1 MDAYL
6 HHVSGFFSSREEA
19 EIISAKLA
27 GRGLPPERL
36 RIFAGHATSAAE
48 SPADSNDALKDVVVD
63 GTIGAAVGAGV
74 GALAQV
80 ALTAANVSL
89 FIAGPLI
96 APLVMLGWGVS
107 LGGLVGASVGASSD
121 AAPSDPK
128 HKHKHKDGW
137 FADLIGDAI
146 SNGQAVLV
154 AETRTEEET
163 LLAQRII
170 RASVG
175 DYKDVDAA

>member
-89 FIAGPLI
+89 FIASPLI

-128 HKHKHKDGW
+128 HKHKDGW
-137 FADLIGDAI
+137 FADLISDAV

-163 LLAQRII
+163 LLARRII

>member
-19 EIISAKLA
+19 EIISTKLA

-36 RIFAGHATSAAE
+36 RIFAGDASSVAE
-48 SPADSNDALKDVVVD
+48 SSADSNEALKNVIVD
-63 GTIGAAVGAGV
+63 GSIGAAVGAGV

-128 HKHKHKDGW
+128 HKDGW
-137 FADLIGDAI
+137 FADLISDAV

-175 DYKDVDAA
+175 DFKDVDAA